1 MLRRIGFSLLALVA
15 IALGLVVGTF
25 NAQKV
30 SLDLLWIQLD
40 WPLGLI
46 LLCAFVAGLG
56 LGLLL
61 VNLVQ
66 VIPLKLKLRKLTTG
80 SGQVVTSEP
89 PGDDA

>member
-30 SLDLLWIQLD
+30 SLDLLWIQVN

-46 LLCAFVAGLG
+46 LLCAFATGLG
-56 LGLLL
+56 IGLLVL
-61 VNLVQ
+61 SLAQ
-66 VIPLKLKLRKLTTG
+66 VIPLKLKLRKLTAA
-80 SGQVVTSEP
+80 SGQTVASGP